1 MDIQLSVRC
10 ADKEYTGTAN
20 GEVVMLSISEK
31 NQNRI
36 EIGNQRVAGASGQH
50 RHHDQYVHYTHQ
62 MSDETA
68 EASARVLIRLV
79 PLVYGALMGGLYGN
93 LPAGLLLGLVA
104 SLALDYRM
112 GGKSLIQPVLR
123 RCAATGCP
131 LVAAAVRGVAA
142 TIGAFGLP
150 VSTTM
155 RQKRCEVL

>member
-1 MDIQLSVRC
+1 MDIQLGAQC
-10 ADKEYTGTAN
+10 ADKEYTGTKS
-20 GEVVMLSISEK
+20 GEPAMLSISET

-36 EIGNQRVAGASGQH
+36 ETGTQRVADKSNDNL
-50 RHHDQYVHYTHQ
+50 HHDQYVHYTHQ

-68 EASARVLIRLV
+68 EASARLLIRLV

-112 GGKSLIQPVLR
+112 GRKSLIQPVMR

-131 LVAAAVRGVAA
+131 LLAAAIRGSAA
-142 TIGAFGLP
+142 TIGAIGLP
-150 VSTTM
+150 VPTNM
-155 RQKRCEVL
+155 RQMRCRAS